1 MGKRVIAIISIP
13 QECGSDTIDFVSL
26 ETGKVID
33 TICITGFHS
42 WRSCIETKEMPIGDP
57 IILFDNNR
65 LLNKNNVNHLKNE
78 IGESIYKASRGY
90 YTDEDCTIPASF
102 PRQRD
107 LDKKDYVITNVELV
121 KQIPDPQYPN
131 DDFWTTHI
139 VKTTA
144 TLVEHIDV
152 YVQDNDEFYHYFKN
166 KFDIDLPFY
175 SRQSMHPEDIIKM
188 VAEKLEYEVINI
200 LRY

>member
-1 MGKRVIAIISIP
+1 MKIV
-13 QECGSDTIDFVSL
+13 QF
-26 ETGKVID
+26 
-33 TICITGFHS
+33 
-42 WRSCIETKEMPIGDP
+42 
-57 IILFDNNR
+57 
-65 LLNKNNVNHLKNE
+65 
-78 IGESIYKASRGY
+78 
-90 YTDEDCTIPASF
+90 PASF

-107 LDKKDYVITNVELV
+107 LNKKDYIITNVELV

-131 DDFWTTHI
+131 DDFCITNI

-175 SRQSMHPEDIIKM
+175 SRQTMHPEDIIKM